1 MDRASCARP
10 AATKAGGSGGTNTP
24 PRLGLGDDWGPEP
37 NSDDKEAFDA
47 YWAARREALPVDF
60 HGDRI
65 DPHEVKFVE
74 RFLNAG
80 HTLSWIPRDRDSRK
94 STHDFMWLNHGPYEI
109 ELKSTKAKYSTIR
122 GQIMGAV
129 KRAKGNHNVTKSRFI
144 IDLGDQPLTAE
155 LREELTHYNLDRS
168 LYKIKALWVMTQGEL
183 EQINLR
189 KK

>member
-1 MDRASCARP
+1 VAQVARIR
-10 AATKAGGSGGTNTP
+10 
-24 PRLGLGDDWGPEP
+24 RLAWGLGTTGGQSRTPTTKKYSTHTGQRVAKLCLWISTAIE
-37 NSDDKEAFDA
+37 STRTK
-47 YWAARREALPVDF
+47 
-60 HGDRI
+60 
-65 DPHEVKFVE
+65 VKFVE

-129 KRAKGNHNVTKSRFI
+129 KRAKVNHNVTKSRFI